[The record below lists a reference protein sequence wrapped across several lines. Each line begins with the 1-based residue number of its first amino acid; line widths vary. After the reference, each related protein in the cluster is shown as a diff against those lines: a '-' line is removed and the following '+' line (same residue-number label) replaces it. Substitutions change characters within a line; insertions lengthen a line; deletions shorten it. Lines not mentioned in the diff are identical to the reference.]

1 MDEEAPASLS
11 ANVHRILREEL
22 GFEGVIMTDDLYMQA
37 IQQYTG
43 TSDAA
48 VMAVQAG
55 NDMLC
60 CTNYEEQIPAVID
73 AVKDGTITE
82 ARIDESVLRILRWK
96 QSLGLL
102 A

>member
-1 MDEEAPASLS
+1 MFFYEAFLVAL
-11 ANVHRILREEL
+11 A
-22 GFEGVIMTDDLYMQA
+22 VIKVLVLDVEDATVDLEDNA
-37 IQQYTG
+37 VLPLVVVTG

-82 ARIDESVLRILRWK
+82 ARIDESVLRILQWK